1 MVYVTTFEQKS
12 IAITTTNRSL
22 TKAVDLRFFLLSPSF
37 QSSVVFPF
45 DKSVKDRRTQ
55 HSLDFAERLDL
66 IEFG

>member
-22 TKAVDLRFFLLSPSF
+22 TKAVDLRFFLSPSF

>member
-12 IAITTTNRSL
+12 IAITTTNKSL
-22 TKAVDLRFFLLSPSF
+22 QKQLTSEIFFLPPSF
-37 QSSVVFPF
+37 QSSVVFSF
-45 DKSVKDRRTQ
+45 DKSVKDRKTQ

>member
-22 TKAVDLRFFLLSPSF
+22 QKQLTSEIFSPSF
-37 QSSVVFPF
+37 QSSVVFSF